1 MQIREI
7 LSENRNIDWDWIHE
21 IGRDYYNGYYDKPTA
36 MRMYGLAGLT
46 YRETKEYLE
55 LASQGHPNAI
65 GEPGLIPGGH
75 IPGLGDMLNP
85 INLGLTVG
93 GVGIAGLGVKKVG
106 SNIVQHGLR
115 QGLTQS
121 ASQAVLAVVR
131 DPATLAR
138 ALGYAKKYPKFF
150 SPKVLRKMDGIRTA
164 RFKKKIARLTE
175 EGKLAMRDV
184 ERVKSILAQATFGS
198 ANSLLRQLAFS
209 LVYAGGQLAHDI
221 MQWSKDPDATIGDLV
236 IIVGK
241 AVVFEAAFILMLPV
255 QRIISMAAKKPLES
269 LWLLIKNLYSKYK
282 NAVKVATVLAG
293 LGSTTALSS
302 SANVKNKQNVNEVFG
317 LGNKKGKQAAFA
329 FGRLNPATVGHELM
343 VDAIKQQPGD
353 SFLFLSDRPAKMP
366 TDPLSPIEKLD
377 WARLSFDGIAVGLA
391 KTALV
396 AADRLYKM
404 GYTDIVFVEGE
415 DKLFPLIERYNGVE
429 TAVHNYKFNS
439 ITQHRLTRNPDAEDA
454 SGMSASKMRQAVIDQ
469 NFELF
474 RSGVT
479 KSAQPQAQAMYDK
492 LGQLL
497 GVNVG

>member
-21 IGRDYYNGYYDKPTA
+21 IGRDYYTGYYNKAVA
-36 MRMYGLAGLT
+36 MDLYNLAGLT
-46 YRETKEYLE
+46 YRESKKYLE
-55 LASQGHPNAI
+55 LASQGHPSAI

-85 INLGLTVG
+85 INVGLTVG
-93 GVGIAGLGVKKVG
+93 GGGIAGLGVKKVG
-106 SNIVQHGLR
+106 SNIVKHGLK
-115 QGLTQS
+115 QGLKQS
-121 ASQAVLAVVR
+121 ATQAVLAVVR
-131 DPATLAR
+131 DPANLSR

-175 EGKLAMRDV
+175 EEKFAMRDV
-184 ERVKSILAQATFGS
+184 ERVKSILGQAAGFS
-198 ANSLLRQLAFS
+198 SSVARQFAAS
-209 LVYAGGQLAHDI
+209 LVYAGGYLANDI
-221 MQWSKDPDATIGDLV
+221 IQWSRDPDATVLDLV
-236 IIVGK
+236 KKVGK
-241 AVVFEAAFILMLPV
+241 AAIFQAGIILSMPIT
-255 QRIISMAAKKPLES
+255 RIINMAVKKPLQS

-282 NAVKVATVLAG
+282 NAVKVATALAV